1 MKYITLTRIFGRP
14 VCIPVHIMGTFGEYN
29 KTESGDSRYVDVL
42 YPTGTITIHVQ
53 ETLEEIKEQLAQA
66 SMPPYE
72 KTKEKST

>member
-1 MKYITLTRIFGRP
+1 MKHITLTRILGSTI
-14 VCIPVHIMGTFGEYN
+14 CIPVHLIGTFGEYT
-29 KTESGDSRYVDVL
+29 KTSDSNSRYVDVL
-42 YPTGTITIHVQ
+42 YPTGAITIHVQ